1 MTASPLHPAL
11 EPLADLVGSFEGD
24 GVGDYPTIER
34 FDYRERIT
42 FEHVGQPVLA
52 YEQRTWHPVS
62 GAPMHGERGYL
73 RPADDGHVEFTIA
86 HGFGITELQEGALET
101 DDDGRFLLRLGSTRL
116 GAASTAKAVGRVSR
130 VLRFD
135 ADRVD
140 YDLWMA
146 YADVPET
153 HHLAATLW
161 RVS

>member
-1 MTASPLHPAL
+1 MTTPPLHPAL

-42 FEHVGQPVLA
+42 FEHVGKPVLA
-52 YEQRTWHPVS
+52 YEQRTWDP
-62 GAPMHGERGYL
+62 GAGTPMHGERGYL
-73 RPADDGHVEFTIA
+73 RPAGDGHVELTVA
-86 HGFGITELQEGALET
+86 HVFGITELQEGTLET
-101 DDDGRFLLRLGSTRL
+101 GQDGRSLLRLGSTCL
-116 GAASTAKAVGRVSR
+116 GVATTAKAVGRVSR